1 MQKQRVLRTT
11 RHCKGMR
18 DIRQQQSIR
27 HSIGEG
33 SFFQKL
39 DRIAREKEILL
50 TRAKLWA
57 SNLRREEERIVD
69 LDGEREELVRG
80 LETLAGEAE
89 GELSSPSR

>member
-1 MQKQRVLRTT
+1 MQKQRVIRTL

-39 DRIAREKEILL
+39 DRMAREKEILL
-50 TRAKLWA
+50 ARAELWA
-57 SNLRREEERIVD
+57 SNLRREEERIAGLDRQREVLVRD
-69 LDGEREELVRG
+69 LEPLAREEEKEVPY
-80 LETLAGEAE
+80 
-89 GELSSPSR
+89 PSR

>member
-18 DIRQQQSIR
+18 DVRQQQSIR

-39 DRIAREKEILL
+39 DRIARQKEILL
-50 TRAKLWA
+50 TRAGLWA

-69 LDGEREELVRG
+69 LDRERDALLRS
-80 LETLAGEAE
+80 LETPASEAE
-89 GELSSPSR
+89 VEASSLSR